1 MSCHDCEGSS
11 YSSDTVAPRASKV
24 FFSFSA
30 SSFGRLSL
38 RVLGTDS
45 TNFFACLRDGRLHHR
60 QGDSRGEVGISG
72 DSIDVDNGQRR
83 SK

>member
-1 MSCHDCEGSS
+1 MYDWLF

-45 TNFFACLRDGRLHHR
+45 TNFLACVRQYEVDYDIGMRVCVARDG
-60 QGDSRGEVGISG
+60 GTSEFVGKG
-72 DSIDVDNGQRR
+72 QDNDR
-83 SK
+83 SA